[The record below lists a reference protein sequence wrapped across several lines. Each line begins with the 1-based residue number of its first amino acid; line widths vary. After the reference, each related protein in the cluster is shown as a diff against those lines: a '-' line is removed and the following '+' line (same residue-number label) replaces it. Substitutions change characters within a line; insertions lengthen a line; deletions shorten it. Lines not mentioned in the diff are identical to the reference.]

1 MEKDE
6 KVIQSRNKKNW
17 ELKYYDG
24 ITSIIL
30 MPLAN
35 TSKRVSY
42 DNYGKQDIFYFWSF
56 LRNQNPV
63 KKICPMLLQRQSP
76 NR

>member
-30 MPLAN
+30 MPLAI

-42 DNYGKQDIFYFWSF
+42 DNYGK
-56 LRNQNPV
+56 
-63 KKICPMLLQRQSP
+63 
-76 NR
+76 